1 MYNPYL
7 ILLGDT
13 LELTVRLIRPSS
25 RELENILSSR
35 LLSLR
40 SKNLT
45 IRFEDLPSDPSWAY
59 TSSTILDR
67 VAALNEALL
76 EKDTDFVM
84 AARGGYGAS
93 DLLPHLPWELLKNTP
108 PKFLIGFSDISAL
121 HSALY
126 SKLGWP
132 SIHGPMPITGL
143 WNKNT
148 SLDTDELLGLM
159 RSIKGVSA
167 GSGNLPVSLVV
178 SPESTPR
185 HLSTLSGPL
194 FGGCFSVLTSL
205 IGTPYF
211 PRSLKDHIIFIEDID
226 EHPGRLMRALNQWLL
241 GDCLIGAKALVVG
254 YLRSMGEKIPD
265 NASFVLNRI
274 ATRVAPLPVYH
285 TPLVGHTSPNFPV
298 VIGATASIKPLMTG
312 LPAGLPGG
320 LPWNLSWQWTAAS
333 PLLA

>member
-35 LLSLR
+35 VGSLR
-40 SKNLT
+40 SKNLS
-45 IRFEDLPSDPSWAY
+45 IRFDDLPSDPNWAY

-67 VAALNEALL
+67 AVALSDALVEG
-76 EKDTDFVM
+76 DTDFVM

-93 DLLPHLPWELLKNTP
+93 DLLPLLPWAQLKNAT

-126 SKLGWP
+126 SRLGWP
-132 SIHGPMPITGL
+132 SIHGPMPITSL

-148 SLDTDELLGLM
+148 SLDTDELLALM
-159 RSIKGVSA
+159 GSIKKLSS
-167 GSGNLPVSLVV
+167 GSGTLPVSLVS
-178 SPESTPR
+178 SPEPSLPN
-185 HLSTLSGPL
+185 LPPLNGPL
-194 FGGCFSVLTSL
+194 FGGCFSVLTGL

-211 PRSLKDHIIFIEDID
+211 PRTLKDHIIFIEDID
-226 EHPGRLMRALNQWLL
+226 EHPGRLMRALNQWIL
-241 GDCLIGAKALVVG
+241 GDCFRGAKALVVG

-274 ATRVAPLPVYH
+274 ASRVAPLPVFH
-285 TPLVGHTSPNFPV
+285 TPLFGHTSPNFPV
-298 VIGATASIKPLMTG
+298 VIGATAMITPLAT
-312 LPAGLPGG
+312 G
-320 LPWNLSWQWTAAS
+320 LPWNLSWRWTAPT
-333 PLLA
+333 PLIG

>member
-25 RELENILSSR
+25 RELENNISSR
-35 LLSLR
+35 IDSLR
-40 SKNLT
+40 SKNLS
-45 IRFEDLPSDPSWAY
+45 IRFDDLPSDPNWAY
-59 TSSTILDR
+59 TSSTIVDR
-67 VAALNEALL
+67 AAALRDALL
-76 EKDTDFVM
+76 EGDTDFVM

-93 DLLPHLPWELLKNTP
+93 DLLPLMPWAQLTKAT

-126 SKLGWP
+126 SRLGWP
-132 SIHGPMPITGL
+132 SIHGPMPITSL

-148 SLDTDELLGLM
+148 SLDTDELLALM
-159 RSIKGVSA
+159 RSIKKDS
-167 GSGNLPVSLVV
+167 SGLGALPVSLVS
-178 SPESTPR
+178 SPETSL
-185 HLSTLSGPL
+185 HDQATLSGPL

-211 PRSLKDHIIFIEDID
+211 PRSLKNHIIFIEDID

-241 GDCLIGAKALVVG
+241 GECFVGAKALVVG
-254 YLRSMGEKIPD
+254 YLRSMGEKLPD

-274 ATRVAPLPVYH
+274 ASRVAPLPVYH
-285 TPLVGHTSPNFPV
+285 SPLIGHTSPNFPV
-298 VIGATASIKPLMTG
+298 VIGATASIAPLAT
-312 LPAGLPGG
+312 G
-320 LPWNLSWQWTAAS
+320 LPWNLSWRWAAS
-333 PLLA
+333 TPRTA